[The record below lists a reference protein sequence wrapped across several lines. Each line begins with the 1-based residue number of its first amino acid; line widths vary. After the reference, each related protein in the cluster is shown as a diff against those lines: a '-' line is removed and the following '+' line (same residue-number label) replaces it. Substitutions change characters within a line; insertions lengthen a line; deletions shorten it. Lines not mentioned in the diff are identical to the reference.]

1 LVVRLAGVL
10 DLADGQGK
18 GLADDE
24 VMFDSGS
31 ASVDGGLPAAGLS
44 LQILG
49 PLEAWRDG
57 APLAL
62 GPPRQRAVLGLLA
75 LSAGASVHRD
85 MLVDALWGD
94 DPPAAAVNEVQACV
108 GRLRAVLD
116 PDRSPRDARG
126 LLVSAGTSY
135 RLQLG
140 VHGLDWLAF
149 REMVGRAAAAS
160 SAGATTVSLD
170 LYERALRLWKGLALA
185 DVDALRGHPAVME
198 AHRVWAAAVADFAN
212 AAVELGQVEL
222 VLPDLWRWVERDPL
236 NEKACALLM
245 IALAEVGQQ
254 AMALTVFA
262 DIRERL
268 DAQLGLQP
276 GPDLSAAHLR
286 VLRQEGRLPAALT
299 DTADRY
305 WVVPRQLPAGVRH
318 FVGRGEELKALSR
331 AADTAGAADGV
342 VPIVVI
348 SGTAGVGKSALAL
361 QWAHQNSDAFPDGQ
375 IYVNLHGFDPAGPA
389 LSPSAAMRM
398 VIDALG
404 VPARSVPLDQ
414 QAQAALYRSLVAGRR
429 VLIVLDNARDAEHA
443 RMLLPGSPGP
453 VVVVTSRTELTS
465 LVAIEGAKPVQLP
478 MLDSSESRHLIIG
491 QVGVG
496 EVTERAEAVDELI
509 ALCGG
514 LPLALSIV
522 AARAASR
529 PDLPLGALATQL
541 RDARGR
547 LDALS
552 VGEAVGDLR
561 AVFSCSYVQLD
572 ASAARMFRLIGLHPG
587 SDISIHAAAS
597 LAGVSDYEA
606 GRLLEQLTRAHLL
619 TQLRSQ
625 RWDMHD
631 LLKAY
636 AAEQVTI
643 HDGEA
648 ERRDAIRR
656 LLDSYLHTAHAAARL
671 LEPGCDPLKLPSLSD
686 AVAPELVSD
695 DADAMRWFAAEH
707 HTLMNAIDQAANT
720 GHETHAWQLAWTIF
734 TWCSRRGLAV
744 DLATAQR
751 TALQAAQRTGDHVG
765 QAHARVFLSRA
776 CGMLDLQEEAETHLQ
791 QAFELFQQV
800 GDDIGQATVH
810 LDRCRELD
818 RLNQPLPALHHAQRF
833 LELMRATDDRIGEA
847 VGLNS
852 VGWCHAR
859 LGDHAQGLRF
869 CHQALQLSHEL
880 GYRPLEARTWDSL
893 GYANLHLGR
902 LDEAADCYQHA
913 LELYVQLGDEHLQAV
928 TLDRLGDTHA
938 AAGNRAAARSSWRQA
953 GHILERM
960 HLPGCPHRKLHRE
973 GDVAGHRAA

>member
-10 DLADGQGK
+10 DLAAGRVE
-18 GLADDE
+18 GLADDGAL
-24 VMFDSGS
+24 VDSGS
-31 ASVDGGLPAAGLS
+31 ALADVGPPAAGLS

-49 PLEAWRDG
+49 PMQAWRAG

-75 LSAGASVHRD
+75 LNAGASVHRD
-85 MLVDALWGD
+85 RLVDALWGD

-108 GRLRAVLD
+108 GRLRALLD

-126 LLVSAGTSY
+126 LMVSAGTSY

-140 VHGLDWLAF
+140 VHELDWLAF
-149 REMVGRAAAAS
+149 RDLVGRAAASAS
-160 SAGATTVSLD
+160 ASATAVSIG
-170 LYERALRLWKGLALA
+170 LYERALRLWKGAPLA
-185 DVDALRGHPAVME
+185 DVDALRSHPAVME
-198 AHRVWAAAVADFAN
+198 AHRTWAAAVADFAI
-212 AAVELGQVEL
+212 AAVEVGQMEL

-236 NEKACALLM
+236 NEKAHALLM
-245 IALAEVGQQ
+245 MALAEVGQQ

-262 DIRERL
+262 DVRERL
-268 DAQLGLQP
+268 DVQLGLQP
-276 GPDLSAAHLR
+276 GAELSAAHLR
-286 VLRQEGRLPAALT
+286 ILRQEGRLAAAST
-299 DTADRY
+299 DTADLF

-318 FVGRGEELKALSR
+318 FVGRGDELKALTR
-331 AADTAGAADGV
+331 AADTAGAADGM

-375 IYVNLHGFDPAGPA
+375 IYVNLRGFDPAGPP
-389 LSPSAAMRM
+389 LSPTAAIRM

-414 QAQAALYRSLVAGRR
+414 QAQAALYRSMVAGRR
-429 VLIVLDNARDAEHA
+429 VLILLDNASDAEHA
-443 RMLLPGSPGP
+443 RMLLPGSAGP
-453 VVVVTSRTELTS
+453 VVVVTSRNELTS
-465 LVAIEGAKPVQLP
+465 LVAIEGAKPIHLRL
-478 MLDSSESRHLIIG
+478 LDSSESRHLIIG
-491 QVGVG
+491 HVGVG

-529 PDLPLGALATQL
+529 PDVPLSALASQL

-561 AVFSCSYVQLD
+561 AVFSCSYVLLD
-572 ASAARMFRLIGLHPG
+572 APAARMFRLIGLHPG

-597 LAGVSDYEA
+597 LAGVSDHEA

-619 TQLRSQ
+619 TQLRAQ
-625 RWDMHD
+625 RWDIHD

-636 AAEQVTI
+636 AAEQITI
-643 HDGEA
+643 HDGEI

-656 LLDSYLHTAHAAARL
+656 LLDYYLHTAHAAARL
-671 LEPGCDPLKLPSLSD
+671 LEPGSDPLKLPVLSD
-686 AVAPELVSD
+686 AVLPGPVID
-695 DADAMRWFAAEH
+695 DAEAMQWFAAEH
-707 HTLMNAIDQAANT
+707 HTLMNTIELAAHT
-720 GHETHAWQLAWTIF
+720 GNETHAWQLAWTIV
-734 TWCSRRGLAV
+734 TWCSRRGLSV
-744 DLATAQR
+744 DLATAQH
-751 TALQAAQRTGDHVG
+751 TALQAAQRAGDHVG
-765 QAHARVFLSRA
+765 QAHAHLFVSRA
-776 CGMLDLQEEAETHLQ
+776 AAMLDRDQEADTHRQ
-791 QAFELFQQV
+791 QALELFQQLD
-800 GDDIGQATVH
+800 DDIGQATVH
-810 LDRCRELD
+810 LELCRELD
-818 RLNQPLPALHHAQRF
+818 RQNQHLPALQHAQRF
-833 LELMRATDDRIGEA
+833 VELMRATNDRIGEA

-859 LGDHAQGLRF
+859 LGDHAQGLHF
-869 CHQALQLSHEL
+869 CHQALQLSQEL
-880 GYRPLEARTWDSL
+880 GHRPLEARTWDSL

-913 LELYVQLGDEHLQAV
+913 LDLYLQLGDEHLQAV
-928 TLDRLGDTHA
+928 TLDRLGDTQA
-938 AAGNRAAARSSWRQA
+938 AAGNRAAAQSSWREA
-953 GHILERM
+953 AHILRHM
-960 HLPGCPHRKLHRE
+960 YIPGCPHRRKLDR
-973 GDVAGHRAA
+973 GIGCGLN